1 MDGYFESQSPS
12 LKGVL
17 FPVIGL
23 IRSGLILAHAPDWK
37 VALLLAIAL
46 WAFCRFYYFAFY
58 VLEHYADSR
67 FRYAGLCDLARYLI
81 TGKPSEGQEVEP
93 EDGER

>member
-1 MDGYFESQSPS
+1 M
-12 LKGVL
+12 
-17 FPVIGL
+17 GL
-23 IRSGLILAHAPDWK
+23 LP
-37 VALLLAIAL
+37 LLLL
-46 WAFCRFYYFAFY
+46 CLF